1 MSKYLL
7 CDYPSLKDVECHIK
21 RQRWISCEV
30 AEARMI
36 LEHFSE
42 QIVATWSK
50 GSSLGSCLD
59 LGLGI
64 QMGLGGPTMNSAN
77 ICDATERGT

>member
-1 MSKYLL
+1 
-7 CDYPSLKDVECHIK
+7 
-21 RQRWISCEV
+21 
-30 AEARMI
+30 MI

-42 QIVATWSK
+42 QIVGTWSK
-50 GSSLGSCLD
+50 ESSLGSCLD

>member
-30 AEARMI
+30 AEARII

-42 QIVATWSK
+42 QIVGTYLVQ
-50 GSSLGSCLD
+50 GILFRLMLGSWSGNSD
-59 LGLGI
+59 
-64 QMGLGGPTMNSAN
+64 GPRRAHYEF
-77 ICDATERGT
+77 CKYL